1 MGVLSVFLSCF
12 MPTSESSRV
21 SDNNGDLGMKVSLQ
35 EKSKTKSKSS
45 SSGAPLVVP
54 YFPSATQ
61 LSRL

>member
-1 MGVLSVFLSCF
+1 MGVLSVFVSCF

-35 EKSKTKSKSS
+35 EKSKSKSKSS

-61 LSRL
+61 FSRL